1 METMMKHALGI
12 LVAVLVFSSPSAAQM
27 AGLAVGAR
35 VRVTSP
41 SDDLKK
47 HVGTV
52 MEVRGDSV
60 VVSGRQGP
68 RRVALVNITALDVS
82 TGTRTRVMRS
92 GLIGFGAGALV
103 GAAVG
108 AAAHEDCKEEYFCIL
123 PSSRGED
130 MALGALVFGS
140 AGLLTGSV
148 IGALTH
154 TDRWEPR
161 TSSVRVG
168 MFRSPS
174 GGVGLNLSR
183 AF

>member
-1 METMMKHALGI
+1 MKHALGI
-12 LVAVLVFSSPSAAQM
+12 LAAVLVFSSPLTAQM
-27 AGLAVGAR
+27 AGVAAGAR

-41 SDDLKK
+41 SDNLKK
-47 HVGTV
+47 HVGTI
-52 MEVRGDSV
+52 MEVRADSV

-68 RRVALVNITALDVS
+68 RSVALANITALDVS

-103 GAAVG
+103 GAGLG
-108 AAAHEDCKEEYFCIL
+108 AAAHEDCKEKCFYVIQT
-123 PSSRGED
+123 SRGQD
-130 MALGALVFGS
+130 MALGAVVLGA
-140 AGLLTGSV
+140 AGLITGSV

-161 TSSVRVG
+161 GPSVRVG
-168 MFRSPS
+168 MVGSPL
-174 GGVGLNLSR
+174 GGVSLNLSR